1 MHFVAPG
8 AVLSALSLA
17 GHVDAAKDRSMALF
31 RPVVVDQTPNWS
43 TAPLNLSIYLTST
56 LLDDKCPPCFNCLLP
71 AFTCGQVGLCFLV
84 HNPGGAHDR
93 AHCPSSANVTH
104 MMGSASALQD
114 SVA

>member
-43 TAPLNLSIYLTST
+43 TAPLNLSILVGR
-56 LLDDKCPPCFNCLLP
+56 LLIDPRWNQNC
-71 AFTCGQVGLCFLV
+71 
-84 HNPGGAHDR
+84 
-93 AHCPSSANVTH
+93 
-104 MMGSASALQD
+104 
-114 SVA
+114 